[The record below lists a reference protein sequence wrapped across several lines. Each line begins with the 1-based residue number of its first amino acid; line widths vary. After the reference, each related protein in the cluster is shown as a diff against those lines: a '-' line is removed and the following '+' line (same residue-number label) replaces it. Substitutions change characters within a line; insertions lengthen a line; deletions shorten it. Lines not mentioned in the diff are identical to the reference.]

1 VSSSSAPSVS
11 SEAASADPTRMT
23 GDERRAGGAL
33 ALVFALR
40 MLGLFIVLPVFAL
53 EAARLPG
60 GDDPARVGSAM
71 GLYGLTQAFLQIP
84 FGIASDRFGRKPTI
98 VAGLLVFAAGSAI
111 AAWAPD
117 LTWLAAGRAVQG
129 AGAISA
135 AVTAFLADVTRDS
148 VRTKAM
154 AMVGASIALMFAL
167 SLVIAP
173 LLAGWVGLPGIF
185 LMTCSLA
192 LLGIAVVL
200 WVAPPEPVVHK
211 PSDMQQVRGGLAEV
225 LRHPGLLR
233 LNLGVFVLHAV
244 QLAMWMALPAMLVQA
259 GLPKAAHWQVY
270 LPAVAASLLVMGGVL
285 FPMERK
291 GQLRVAFLV
300 SIGLILAVQLAVGGR
315 RDAQPGRWVLLFVFF
330 IGFNTMKPASPAWV
344 QARTRAGRRSVC
356 TTRCSR
362 WASSWAAR
370 WAAGWPVRTA
380 PAGCLRFVPWLRW
393 CGWWWP
399 GRCRRRPPKVEV
411 LAPFQSFGGDAAWVG
426 GMSSFP
432 ASSSRER
439 CTGPPTGGSSG
450 GGAPGA
456 VASCLVGAGSGVP
469 VPAAALRAWCSRVG
483 RSIRLDSVPYSG
495 RLIRR
500 EIRLA
505 SIAAAIRLSTIGRP
519 SIISMTMMNEVS
531 GACVVAARKPAMP
544 MAIRAG
550 INALALLPATI
561 WATS

>member
-1 VSSSSAPSVS
+1 
-11 SEAASADPTRMT
+11 MT
-23 GDERRAGGAL
+23 GEERRASGAL

-60 GDDPARVGSAM
+60 GDDPARVGFAM

-117 LTWLAAGRAVQG
+117 LTWLSIGRAVQG

-185 LMTCSLA
+185 GMTCTLA

-200 WVAPPEPVVHK
+200 WVAPPEPRVHR
-211 PSDMQQVRGGLAEV
+211 PSDMQQVRGGLGEV
-225 LRHPGLLR
+225 LRHAGLLR

-244 QLAMWMALPAMLVQA
+244 QLAMWMAVPAMLVQA
-259 GLPKAAHWQVY
+259 GLAKADHWQVY

-291 GQLRVAFLV
+291 GRLRAAFLIAIALIGV
-300 SIGLILAVQLAVGGR
+300 VQIGLWWLAGSGEAPGLWALGG
-315 RDAQPGRWVLLFVFF
+315 LMFVFF
-330 IGFNTMKPASPAWV
+330 IGFNTLEASQPSLV
-344 QARTRAGRRSVC
+344 SKL
-356 TTRCSR
+356 
-362 WASSWAAR
+362 
-370 WAAGWPVRTA
+370 A
-380 PAGCLRFVPWLRW
+380 PAHARGAALGVYNTLQSVGFFVGGAVGGWLARAHGASGLFAV
-393 CGWWWP
+393 CA
-399 GRCRRRPPKVEV
+399 
-411 LAPFQSFGGDAAWVG
+411 LATLVWLVAAWP
-426 GMSSFP
+426 MQAP
-432 ASSSRER
+432 AVKR
-439 CTGPPTGGSSG
+439 
-450 GGAPGA
+450 
-456 VASCLVGAGSGVP
+456 
-469 VPAAALRAWCSRVG
+469 
-483 RSIRLDSVPYSG
+483 
-495 RLIRR
+495 
-500 EIRLA
+500 
-505 SIAAAIRLSTIGRP
+505 
-519 SIISMTMMNEVS
+519 
-531 GACVVAARKPAMP
+531 
-544 MAIRAG
+544 
-550 INALALLPATI
+550 
-561 WATS
+561 